1 MKKQHISL
9 SEADKKYLD
18 ELLSKGSLRVRVQ
31 KRALALKKLDTG
43 MSYRAVSE
51 VVEISYSTV
60 LGWAKK
66 YRANGLDF
74 LKDKPRSGRPIKYD
88 GLASSKVTALACSE
102 APQGYQGWSLRL
114 LSDRVVELGILPEMT
129 YSQVR
134 RILKKTNFNPIEK
147 DNGVSEN

>member
-114 LSDRVVELGILPEMT
+114 LSDRVVELDILPEMT

>member
-88 GLASSKVTALACSE
+88 VLASSKVTALACSE

>member
-1 MKKQHISL
+1 
-9 SEADKKYLD
+9 
-18 ELLSKGSLRVRVQ
+18 
-31 KRALALKKLDTG
+31 